1 MSDARTH
8 AILATAVRN
17 AATGQCIF
25 TPLDGLELVFRDGQL
40 CRVSPNSS
48 QFERQHMPIGLRVE
62 ELPGMSDDEIWK
74 RVMGV

>member
-1 MSDARTH
+1 MIDRQTR

-25 TPLDGLELVFRDGQL
+25 TPLDNFELAYRDGQL

-48 QFERQHMPIGLRVE
+48 QYERQHMPMGLRVE
-62 ELPGMSDDEIWK
+62 ELPGMSDDEIWL
-74 RVMGV
+74 RVMGA

>member
-1 MSDARTH
+1 MIDRQTR

-25 TPLDGLELVFRDGQL
+25 TPLDNLELAFRDGQL
-40 CRVSPNSS
+40 CRVSPSTS
-48 QFERQHMPIGLRVE
+48 QYERQHTSVGLRVE

-74 RVMGV
+74 RVMGA